1 MKHHREMWG
10 YNKRLNIH
18 VIRTSLKTEER
29 REEGRTKK
37 STPKK
42 IMAKNFQSLMKDVKL
57 QIQEATQTQNRM
69 SSKKS
74 SKPHDS
80 QTPKN
85 KSQRKKILKTAREKQ
100 HLTYRGKKFKWQ
112 WISHQKS
119 CSTTLLNAERKK
131 KKIYPESYLQ
141 GKYSSGMKVKSRCSQ
156 MKEH

>member
-57 QIQEATQTQNRM
+57 
-69 SSKKS
+69 
-74 SKPHDS
+74 
-80 QTPKN
+80 
-85 KSQRKKILKTAREKQ
+85 
-100 HLTYRGKKFKWQ
+100 
-112 WISHQKS
+112 
-119 CSTTLLNAERKK
+119 
-131 KKIYPESYLQ
+131 
-141 GKYSSGMKVKSRCSQ
+141 
-156 MKEH
+156 